1 MSEGTS
7 HGSMKSMAGG
17 CERTFRNLVVG
28 RASGRVRGLREAGHW
43 EAGHWLERYE
53 WIFSLVCQQGER
65 RVETGREI
73 AQASLVSF
81 VGSGLSWPD
90 ASLSPRV
97 IHHL

>member
-1 MSEGTS
+1 MSEGTI

-28 RASGRVRGLREAGHW
+28 RASGRVRGLW

-81 VGSGLSWPD
+81 VGSDLS
-90 ASLSPRV
+90 
-97 IHHL
+97 